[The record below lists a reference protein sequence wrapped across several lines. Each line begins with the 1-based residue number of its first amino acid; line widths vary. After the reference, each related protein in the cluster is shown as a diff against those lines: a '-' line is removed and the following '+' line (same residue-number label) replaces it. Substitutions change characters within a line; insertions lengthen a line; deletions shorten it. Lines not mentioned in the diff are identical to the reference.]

1 MPKYSHGFDIAFEVI
16 SDQEDGDDVTPE
28 MVTEA
33 IKRRLKT
40 NKDNLLDI
48 CHVFD
53 TVEIEE

>member
-1 MPKYSHGFDIAFEVI
+1 MTSPLKWSL
-16 SDQEDGDDVTPE
+16 
-28 MVTEA
+28 EA

-53 TVEIEE
+53 TVEVEE

>member
-28 MVTEA
+28 MVTQA

-40 NKDNLLDI
+40 NKDNLLEYAT
-48 CHVFD
+48 CS
-53 TVEIEE
+53 TLWR

>member
-16 SDQEDGDDVTPE
+16 SEREDAEDVTPE
-28 MVTEA
+28 MVNEA
-33 IKRRLKT
+33 IKIRLKR

-53 TVEIEE
+53 TVEVSE

>member
-16 SDQEDGDDVTPE
+16 SEREDGEDVTSE
-28 MVTEA
+28 MVNEA
-33 IKRRLKT
+33 IKIRLKT

-53 TVEIEE
+53 TVEVDE